1 VSDPELARL
10 LLVEIARH
18 LPALERDPIELDEAR
33 RALHALKGSLGL
45 AGESALAQE
54 VTRLERKL
62 IGGDESA
69 VRTAATIL
77 RRAEEKLLAGE
88 PAAEGLAMWPVPP
101 ASLPG
106 RAIEPSLRAQYLAEV
121 GDRLAHIDEALGGA
135 LAPIEAITLAY
146 RQVHTIKGAASSVG
160 DEPMAWF
167 CHGLEEQLRG
177 GTASREAATAALTEL
192 AKWRGVLGGLLDDP
206 QSALASLRPPE
217 PRSSAPERRT
227 SRPPDSEPA
236 PRISMTDDA
245 TIRVAAQSVDRLLE
259 RTSTVAVAREAMA
272 QSANALLERSAEM
285 RSLRADLAEALR
297 LIGPPRPWGAPAAAL
312 SRIRTVADSL
322 AVTSERLEEASA
334 SARRPAVA
342 LREAEN
348 ASKRELSAMRQTPL
362 RQLFARLTVAV
373 EAEARRSGR
382 AVVVSEMGG
391 DETVDRRL
399 SEALLD
405 PCLQIARN
413 AVAHGIEP
421 PDVRE
426 RAGKARTGAIRL
438 SARKSAGRL
447 RITIDDDGAGADVA
461 RVRERVVE
469 AGMVSQGLAESADD
483 DTLLAL
489 LFLPGFTTRDASDLL
504 AGRGIGLD
512 IALGAVQKLGGRVHL
527 SSRRGEGM
535 RASVEVPVES
545 GFAKVLWVEAG
556 GDTYALLAADVASVK
571 RDGAA
576 APHLTACLGDRG
588 DPNGAPGSV
597 RLELAV
603 EDDPSRRTAAVSV
616 DAALA
621 IEELLVRPLTPLVA
635 AMGPFAGA
643 IVRGDGTVRLA
654 LDAHALA
661 PRARA
666 LAPSARNA
674 GTAKVAPRGT

>member
-1 VSDPELARL
+1 VADPELARL

-18 LPALERDPIELDEAR
+18 LPALERDSEDGTDAR

-54 VTRLERKL
+54 ITRLERKL
-62 IGGDESA
+62 VAGDESA
-69 VRTAATIL
+69 VHDAAMIL
-77 RRAEEKLLAGE
+77 RRAQEKLLAGE
-88 PAAEGLAMWPVPP
+88 PAADALIAWPVPP
-101 ASLPG
+101 ASLAA
-106 RAIEPSLRAQYLAEV
+106 RAIEPGIRVQYLAEV
-121 GDRLAHIDEALGGA
+121 ADRLARIDEALGGA
-135 LAPIEAITLAY
+135 LAPIEAITLGY

-167 CHGLEEQLRG
+167 CHGLEERLRG
-177 GTASREAATAALTEL
+177 GTASRDAATAALAEL
-192 AKWRGVLGGLLDDP
+192 ARWRGVLGGLLDDP
-206 QSALASLRPPE
+206 VNALLSLSPPR
-217 PRSSAPERRT
+217 PRSSAPETRT
-227 SRPPDSEPA
+227 SHPPDDEPTS
-236 PRISMTDDA
+236 RTSMPDDA

-259 RTSTVAVAREAMA
+259 RTTTVSVAREAMA
-272 QSANALLERSAEM
+272 QSANAMLDRSAQM
-285 RSLRADLAEALR
+285 RALRADLAEALR

-322 AVTSERLEEASA
+322 GVTSEQLEEASA
-334 SARRPAVA
+334 GIRRPARA
-342 LREAEN
+342 LRDAES
-348 ASKRELSAMRQTPL
+348 ASKRELSAMRQVPL

-373 EAEARRSGR
+373 EAEARRSHR
-382 AVVVSEMGG
+382 EIVVTESGG

-399 SEALLD
+399 AEALLD

-413 AVAHGIEP
+413 SVAHGVEP
-421 PDVRE
+421 PEVRE
-426 RAGKARTGAIRL
+426 RAGKPRAGGIRFT
-438 SARKSAGRL
+438 ARKSAGRL
-447 RITIDDDGAGADVA
+447 RIAIADDGAGADVA
-461 RVRERVVE
+461 RVRERAIE
-469 AGMVSQGLAESADD
+469 AGMVTRALAESADD

-504 AGRGIGLD
+504 AGRGIGLE

-527 SSRRGEGM
+527 SSRKGRGM

-556 GDTYALLAADVASVK
+556 GETYALLAADVSAVR
-571 RDGAA
+571 RDGSSPN
-576 APHLTACLGDRG
+576 APHLAACIGG
-588 DPNGAPGSV
+588 AASAPGPTCLDLV
-597 RLELAV
+597 Q
-603 EDDPSRRTAAVSV
+603 EDERDGVAVSV

-635 AMGPFAGA
+635 GMGPFAGA

-666 LAPSARNA
+666 LA
-674 GTAKVAPRGT
+674 KVALRATD